1 MMIIKRK
8 LFSGKRSEKDKK
20 WDSVYGGSVG
30 IGLGASGGYGLGK
43 LNERLDL
50 VGPKVTDKKL
60 RKDAEKMSQK
70 ISKEFEKSI
79 NKVKKDPNIDPMG
92 KELLKT
98 SYEKAK
104 NYKLNRLVND
114 PLKEKIADLEMKTKK
129 GIVVKDSKKLVLP
142 LTIGGA
148 VVGSVLGSLYGR
160 DNDLRRQRKKMED
173 AAGDKV
179 ASTIKNLGS
188 GKEKKN

>member
-1 MMIIKRK
+1 MIIKRK
-8 LFSGKRSEKDKK
+8 LFSDKRSEKDKK
-20 WDSVYGGSVG
+20 WDSVYGGGVG

-188 GKEKKN
+188 EKEKKN